1 MHNTKIDLH
10 PKLEHTNM
18 LFPILHSHI
27 YMKKKMNE
35 NKRNQL
41 TIRAL
46 TTFRI
51 LKIHLI
57 IPTSKAS

>member
-1 MHNTKIDLH
+1 
-10 PKLEHTNM
+10 
-18 LFPILHSHI
+18 
-27 YMKKKMNE
+27 MNE

-46 TTFRI
+46 TAFTI